1 MLRTNQ
7 TTGADTS
14 ARLNTIA
21 AAALAF
27 AAALSPA
34 LAAPCTN
41 PDALGTSRTLVIDPS
56 DHTRLGSMQYRE
68 TLPLGPREVV
78 LSFDDGPLP
87 PYSNRVLDV
96 LAAECV
102 KATYFLVGSMARAH
116 PALVRR
122 IAVEGHTI
130 GTHSQNHPFTFHN
143 MSPARAQREIDGGI
157 ASVSAAL
164 HGLRPAPFFRIPGLL
179 RASSVE
185 AYLASRGLM
194 TWSADVPSDD
204 WRRISDR
211 EIVRRTLAR
220 LEAHNGGM
228 VLLHDIRPATA
239 LALPKLLRELKARGF
254 RIVHVV
260 PAGGPLV
267 KTATAPGQWTVR
279 VASRKPPVKRAK
291 RTRLA
296 GRNIERLR
304 SAGRRTTLRRLGVVG
319 QQDMARRRASAR
331 MAVIADENPGR
342 PRGLFDFSGRVPE

>member
-1 MLRTNQ
+1 MRTTQ
-7 TTGADTS
+7 TAGADLS
-14 ARLNTIA
+14 ARLNIIASTALAIA
-21 AAALAF
+21 AT
-27 AAALSPA
+27 LSPA

-56 DHTRLGSMQYRE
+56 EHTRLGSMQYRK

-78 LSFDDGPLP
+78 LTFDDGPLP
-87 PYSNRVLDV
+87 PYSSRVLDV
-96 LAAECV
+96 LAAECT
-102 KATYFLVGSMARAH
+102 KATYFLVGSMAKAH
-116 PALVRR
+116 PELVRR

-130 GTHSQNHPFTFHN
+130 GTHSQNHPFTFHR
-143 MSPARAQREIDGGI
+143 MSQARAEREIDGGI

-204 WRRISDR
+204 WRRISDK

-239 LALPKLLRELKARGF
+239 LALPKLLRELKVRGF

-260 PAGGPLV
+260 PADGPV
-267 KTATAPGQWTVR
+267 AKTATAPSQWAVR
-279 VASRKPPVKRAK
+279 AASRPSVKRAK
-291 RTRLA
+291 RTRFA
-296 GRNIERLR
+296 GRSVERLR
-304 SAGRRTTLRRLGVVG
+304 SAGLRKTSRRHSIVG
-319 QQDMARRRASAR
+319 REAARRRAAR
-331 MAVIADENPGR
+331 MAVMENPG
-342 PRGLFDFSGRVPE
+342 PVRGLFNFSRRIPE